1 MTLNRVKSR
10 ILYIITDSG
19 IGGSE
24 KVVTELV
31 TNISDSDFELIGIV
45 VLKNKRE
52 KAHEWEQKGIK
63 VWYLGMNRWP
73 TWGQLQ
79 KLQDIITDQ
88 KPQIVH
94 SFLYHSVQV
103 ARFLHI
109 FNKSFQ
115 LITSPRVSY
124 KFAPIWTLW
133 VDRFMKRFDDFV
145 ITESDA
151 GKRYL
156 REHLNYSEKKL
167 FTVINGVNT
176 EVYKYDSVER
186 SRIRKELGLDEQ
198 SIVIGSVG
206 RLHPQKGYDVFI
218 ESMRLIKNEYPYVIG
233 IIVGEGPELNNLK
246 ALNKSKGEP
255 IQLLGR
261 RMDIGSLLSAMDIY
275 VQSSRYEG
283 LSNAMLEAFAV
294 GLPSVLTAVDGTI
307 DVAKDNENALLVSPG
322 NAIEMKNQIEKIIKN
337 EKLKQK
343 LGKTAQTTAIE
354 HSNINMI
361 NHYKTL
367 YRSFLYS

>member
-1 MTLNRVKSR
+1 LEALRSR
-10 ILYIITDSG
+10 IEKIRLDDSG
-19 IGGSE
+19 WVRRDRRFVLLE
-24 KVVTELV
+24 RETECCLGDV
-31 TNISDSDFELIGIV
+31 GRVGVRMGAFLGRAVAGAPVLHGLDGIWF
-45 VLKNKRE
+45 R
-52 KAHEWEQKGIK
+52 HG
-63 VWYLGMNRWP
+63 
-73 TWGQLQ
+73 
-79 KLQDIITDQ
+79 
-88 KPQIVH
+88 VH
-94 SFLYHSVQV
+94 NV
-103 ARFLHI
+103 A
-109 FNKSFQ
+109 
-115 LITSPRVSY
+115 RVSY